1 MIENEIIGQL
11 RLDSP
16 GLRAKEHTAQ
26 VPPAERQERE
36 REFSDAALPVL
47 YCSPTMELGVDINA
61 LSAVGLRNVPPTPAN
76 YSQRAGRAGRSGVD
90 RVIVG
95 ASGSPG
101 SLRALRCAEV
111 VARAHDAVGPCAG
124 CRVSAAQG

>member
-61 LSAVGLRNVPPTPAN
+61 LSAVGLRKRAAN
-76 YSQRAGRAGRSGVD
+76 AGQLLSAGRAR
-90 RVIVG
+90 
-95 ASGSPG
+95 
-101 SLRALRCAEV
+101 RALWRRSRHCRGERLAWQP
-111 VARAHDAVGPCAG
+111 AGIALRGGCGP
-124 CRVSAAQG
+124 RP